1 MATVTKS
8 AANPAGRVIF
18 FDESA
23 HRYWTNAV
31 EDFTSV
37 TTFVKSWFPKFDADS
52 VAKQVASR
60 NGKTPSEVIA
70 EWDVKRIAASEMGTA
85 VHLAC
90 EMIMTGRPVPD
101 SVVALATNE
110 RTAAIMR
117 SAATACRQL
126 FDMRFTVVGAEQ
138 IIFSE
143 RYGLA
148 GTIDLAMRDSKGEL
162 WLLDW
167 KTNESIKSE
176 GFNGATGM
184 GPAAG
189 LPDCNLSH
197 YSLQLSTYQRILRD
211 EGYIGRGDVVH
222 MALIH
227 LTPESPN
234 WIPVTY
240 LNQEV
245 ADMIL
250 EHVVGGYANKGV
262 PF

>member
-8 AANPAGRVIF
+8 AANPSGRVIY
-18 FDESA
+18 FDEA
-23 HRYWTNAV
+23 EHRYWTNAV
-31 EDFTSV
+31 EEFTSV
-37 TTFVKSWFPKFDADS
+37 TTFVKGFFHKFDE
-52 VAKQVASR
+52 VAAAEAVAR
-60 NGKTPSEVIA
+60 RDGTAPGLVML
-70 EWDVKRIAASEMGTA
+70 EWAKNRHSASEMGTA

-90 EMIMTGRPVPD
+90 EMTMTGRPVPD
-101 SVVALATNE
+101 SVVALAADE

-148 GTIDLAMRDSKGEL
+148 GTIDLAMRDAKGEL

-167 KTNESIKSE
+167 KTNKSIKSE
-176 GFNGATGM
+176 GFNGAIGW

-189 LPDCNLSH
+189 LQDCNMSH

-227 LTPESPN
+227 LTPEGPN
-234 WIPVTY
+234 WIPVSY